1 MHKIA
6 VVRELLRSEAELSV
20 AWEEEFEKKALD

>member
-6 VVRELLRSEAELSV
+6 VVRELLRSEGELSV
-20 AWEEEFEKKALD
+20 AWEEEFEKKPLD

>member
-1 MHKIA
+1 MHKTA
-6 VVRELLRSEAELSV
+6 LVGELLRSEGELSV